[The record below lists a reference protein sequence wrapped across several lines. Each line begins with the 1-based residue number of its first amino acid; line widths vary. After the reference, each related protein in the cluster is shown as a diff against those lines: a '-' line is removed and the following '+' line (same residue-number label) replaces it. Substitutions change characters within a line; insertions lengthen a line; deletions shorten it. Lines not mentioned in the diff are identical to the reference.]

1 MKEQNTNLNA
11 KASEFITSFKNTKN
25 KTWTITFIVLNSFLL
40 AAFLVAFLL
49 ACFGETF
56 SSLTQRIAAA
66 LIWLALILIDAYFLA
81 RLISLLIIL
90 YASEDSSINS
100 LNRNLKIYLVLSCR
114 YQALKEI
121 KETN

>member
-90 YASEDSSINS
+90 CASEDSSINS
-100 LNRNLKIYLVLSCR
+100 LNRNLKIYLVLSCH